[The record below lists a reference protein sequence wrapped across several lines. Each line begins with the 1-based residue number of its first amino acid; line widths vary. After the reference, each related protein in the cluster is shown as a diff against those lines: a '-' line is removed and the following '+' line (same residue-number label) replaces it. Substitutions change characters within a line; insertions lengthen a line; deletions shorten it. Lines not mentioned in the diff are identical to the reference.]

1 MQHSTRYT
9 PQNWSRRRFLA
20 SAGTA
25 PVAGLLATGCAP
37 PAPAPAETAEAV
49 DVYGRLG
56 VQPFINAAGTYTAL
70 TASLVPAE
78 VRTAMAAASQQYVA
92 LAELHAAAGGRIA
105 GLVGAEAALVT
116 SGAAA
121 ALTQATAACVCGTDQ
136 DAIRQVPDTTGLKNQ
151 VVIQRSHRFGYD
163 HAIRNVGIDLV
174 EVETRAEL
182 DAAIGDDTAMLFYL
196 NSATNQGQI
205 SREEF
210 AEVGQ
215 TAGVPTLIDA
225 AADVPPVDNLRTF
238 TRMGFSLVAFSG
250 GKGLRGPQCSGL
262 LLGRRDLVDAAYLN
276 GSPHGNSIA
285 RIAKVGKEEIVGL
298 TRAVELYVEKDH
310 EAEWADW
317 EARVQAIVDAVA
329 GIPSVEAEQFV
340 PELANMV
347 PHAGIT
353 WDPERIPLMR
363 SDVAEALRDGEP
375 RIEPRPGPAD
385 APRLDIGVWMM
396 QPGDHEVV
404 AARIAEILSA
414 AAA

>member
-1 MQHSTRYT
+1 MPHTTSYT

-37 PAPAPAETAEAV
+37 PEPAPAEVAEDIYA
-49 DVYGRLG
+49 RLG
-56 VQPFINAAGTYTAL
+56 LRTFINAAGTYTAL
-70 TASLVPAE
+70 TASLLPEE
-78 VRTAMAAASQQYVA
+78 VRSAMDAASRQYVA

-105 GLVGAEAALVT
+105 ELVGAEAALVT

-121 ALTQATAACVCGTDQ
+121 ALTQATAACVCGSDQ
-136 DAIRQVPDTTGLKNQ
+136 DAIRQVPDTTGLKSQ

-163 HAIRNVGIDLV
+163 HAIRNVGIELV

-182 DAAIGDDTAMLFYL
+182 EDAVNDDTAMLFYL
-196 NSATNQGQI
+196 NAATNQGQI

-215 TAGVPTLIDA
+215 ATGIPTLIDA
-225 AADVPPVDNLRTF
+225 AADVPPADNLRAF

-262 LLGRRDLVDAAYLN
+262 LLGRRDLIDAAYLN

-298 TRAVELYVEKDH
+298 MRAVELYVEKDH
-310 EAEWADW
+310 DAEWADW
-317 EARVQAIVDAVA
+317 EARVQTIVDAVA

-340 PELANMV
+340 PELANVV

-353 WDPERIPLMR
+353 WDPERIPMMR
-363 SDVAEALRDGEP
+363 SDVAQALRDGEP